1 MAKDNW
7 GLKKLFH
14 FDDKH
19 WKVNNDTNEIVTI
32 KTHAGQEMQINP
44 GETAHINNDNYSII
58 LPNNKTIRYSDKKS
72 LTEEDFWENFNV
84 IIAHLVRRLRDG
96 HVIDGLD
103 FLDYHYKW
111 TKDKS
116 RFLTFIKHFVISV
129 SWEQADKKDDFEMFA
144 NAVRDWAEE
153 KKKLKRRP
161 FHIAVLI
168 FPLVVYVACW
178 ILSTEYK
185 EIFIGALIGG
195 LAAPLKEVYDLL
207 SD

>member
-1 MAKDNW
+1 MTVDNW
-7 GLKKLFH
+7 GLKRLFH
-14 FDDKH
+14 FDDKL
-19 WKVNNDTNEIVTI
+19 WNVTNDTNEIVTV
-32 KTHAGQEMQINP
+32 KTRTGQEIQIKP
-44 GETAHINNDNYSII
+44 GETTHINPDNYSII
-58 LPNNKTIRYSDKKS
+58 LPNNKTVRYSDKKS

-84 IIAHLVRRLRDG
+84 IIAHLVRRLKDG

-116 RFLTFIKHFVISV
+116 RFLTFIKHYVISV
-129 SWEQADKKDDFEMFA
+129 SWVQADKKDNFEMFA

-178 ILSTEYK
+178 IFSPDYK

>member
-1 MAKDNW
+1 MTVDNW

-19 WKVNNDTNEIVTI
+19 WNVNNDTSEIITVKSRT
-32 KTHAGQEMQINP
+32 GQEIQIKP
-44 GETAHINNDNYSII
+44 GETTHISPDNYSII

-72 LTEEDFWENFNV
+72 LSEEDFWENFNV
-84 IIAHLVRRLRDG
+84 IIAHLVRRLKDG

-116 RFLTFIKHFVISV
+116 RFLTFIKHYVISV
-129 SWEQADKKDDFEMFA
+129 SWVQADKKDNFEMFA
-144 NAVRDWAEE
+144 SAVRDWTEE

-161 FHIAVLI
+161 FHMVVLI
-168 FPLVVYVACW
+168 FPVVVYVACW
-178 ILSTEYK
+178 IFAPDYK
-185 EIFIGALIGG
+185 ELFIGALIGG

>member
-1 MAKDNW
+1 KVSNMTVDNW

-19 WKVNNDTNEIVTI
+19 WNINNDTTEIITV
-32 KTHAGQEMQINP
+32 KTRTGQEVQIKP
-44 GETAHINNDNYSII
+44 GETTHINPDRYSIV

-84 IIAHLVRRLRDG
+84 IIEHLVKRLKEG

-103 FLDYHYKW
+103 FLDYHYAW

-116 RFLTFIKHFVISV
+116 RFLTFIKHYIISV
-129 SWEQADKKDDFEMFA
+129 SWMQTNKKDNFEMFT
-144 NAVRDWAEE
+144 NAVSDWVEE

-161 FHIAVLI
+161 FHIAVLV
-168 FPLVVYVACW
+168 FPLIVYVACW
-178 ILSTEYK
+178 ILSPDYK
-185 EIFIGALIGG
+185 EL
-195 LAAPLKEVYDLL
+195 
-207 SD
+207 